1 LPEITDEEGGLVKQV
16 GLILPMYSRNQRA
29 ETRNRAKDELKRV
42 INSVDKVRKWEKKWI
57 ILKDTQIKIFK
68 WVPVTATANIP
79 KPPPK
84 PAVPDEDRSNPLASS
99 ENTRDSSTLEN
110 SDVTRV
116 RSFANLND
124 DSNTGFSEGG
134 FDSDSN
140 QTFDPVNYH
149 SNNGSTDFSALRR
162 QEMTPDSS
170 K

>member
-1 LPEITDEEGGLVKQV
+1 
-16 GLILPMYSRNQRA
+16 MYSRNQRA

-84 PAVPDEDRSNPLASS
+84 APVPDEDRSNILASS
-99 ENTRDSSTLEN
+99 ENTRDSSTL
-110 SDVTRV
+110 
-116 RSFANLND
+116 
-124 DSNTGFSEGG
+124 GFSEGG

-140 QTFDPVNYH
+140 QTFDPVSYQ
-149 SNNGSTDFSALRR
+149 SNNGSTDFSALRH
-162 QEMTPDSS
+162 QEMTRDSS